1 MLFGFIE
8 LQNDVLQQAKEYA
21 DLHDM
26 TLVYG
31 AMVGSI
37 SKGLQY
43 ADSDYDT
50 RFLFLRKD
58 FPEKICIPSEMK
70 ETELVKRYYP
80 EGKVYEWIPF
90 WELTSFLQFLDKPSF
105 LNDFS
110 VGLYN
115 IVGWTFMSPYIWD
128 PYGLQSRLMPLIN
141 QIFIKEYEIIY
152 HRSIIEKHIEELHNE
167 EIVAKNY
174 LYAIHAAAT
183 IHWSFEYGI
192 QPPVDMQTLLC
203 GVGEKKIWE
212 RAFNILYESR
222 NLARYKAKTNLA
234 LHASHFEIM
243 TLYNKEITEYIERYF
258 SKALTINCDL
268 ERKYGRNTKEIL
280 NFMYEIIQNSIESK
294 EELLYENRKNQM

>member
-1 MLFGFIE
+1 MLFGSIE

-128 PYGLQSRLMPLIN
+128 PYGLQSKLMPLIN
-141 QIFIKEYEIIY
+141 MAFNEKYEIKY
-152 HRSIIEKHIEELHNE
+152 HKGIIEKYIPEFGRSKV
-167 EIVAKNY
+167 ISKSY
-174 LYAIHAAAT
+174 LNALHAAAT
-183 IHWSFEYGI
+183 IEWSMIFHTS
-192 QPPVDMQTLLC
+192 PPIDLQTLLY
-203 GVGEKKIWE
+203 GLKKEEIWKD
-212 RAFNILYESR
+212 ASKIVNESR
-222 NLARYKAKTNLA
+222 AEARNNLHSVNSQ
-234 LHASHFEIM
+234 LHDSHFTVM
-243 TLYNKEITEYIERYF
+243 TFYSET
-258 SKALTINCDL
+258 L
-268 ERKYGRNTKEIL
+268 ENYVMSI
-280 NFMYEIIQNSIESK
+280 YNSIK
-294 EELLYENRKNQM
+294 EDQVLEIEVQSQDTTKDCINDMYKIISNSVYACEQLIL